1 MAASSNPACHEAG
14 SDCARGRVATA
25 VVPAISVFSFNS
37 SDHMVYR
44 HSAPWLRRM
53 PLTRMNRDSEADSDP
68 STKTINSP
76 GTNVSRLRVSSSVA
90 LNASFTRN
98 LVIATSMLLFLR
110 CPFSK
115 GSQPAG
121 CIGL

>member
-1 MAASSNPACHEAG
+1 
-14 SDCARGRVATA
+14 
-25 VVPAISVFSFNS
+25 
-37 SDHMVYR
+37 MVYR

-76 GTNVSRLRVSSSVA
+76 GTNLSRLRVGSSVA

-98 LVIATSMLLFLR
+98 LVIATSMLLLLR

-115 GSQPAG
+115 GPNPPGCLWALIQRRADSADRCDGPAVLSSYVEG
-121 CIGL
+121 IPSRA